1 MQHQMG
7 RSRNVNGVV
16 NAKAT
21 LDLIIVDLP
30 EGLPVPTVSSP
41 ADVVPPWNHCFESFL
56 EAVFVFAEEYLY
68 DDGGVI
74 VNHPFQVDAKS
85 TILGYSA
92 EYSFEIRKEWFC
104 MNRLHLCSPLNRV
117 LTVSS

>member
-1 MQHQMG
+1 MG

-85 TILGYSA
+85 TILGYS
-92 EYSFEIRKEWFC
+92 
-104 MNRLHLCSPLNRV
+104 LHEPTPSL
-117 LTVSS
+117 LTSEQSIDCKLLTNAIILH

>member
-7 RSRNVNGVV
+7 RSRNVNSVV

-30 EGLPVPTVSSP
+30 EGLAVPTVSSL
-41 ADVVPPWNHCFESFL
+41 ADVVPPWNHCSESFL
-56 EAVFVFAEEYLY
+56 EVVFVFIEEYLQ

-74 VNHPFQVDAKS
+74 VIHPFQVDAKS
-85 TILGYSA
+85 TILGYFA
-92 EYSFEIRKEWFC
+92 EYGFEIRKEWLC
-104 MNRLHLCSPLNRV
+104 MNQLHLSSPLNRV
-117 LTVSS
+117 LTVCS